1 MSIEMSLMKTELSIL
16 QRSSAQYLVC
26 RHNNNYSTITSL
38 AATMGTE
45 RWGSRVSNLQFS
57 TSASLFRAET
67 AVCVACPLTDV
78 QGH

>member
-1 MSIEMSLMKTELSIL
+1 MSIEMSLMKTVLLIL
-16 QRSSAQYLVC
+16 QRSLAQCLVC

-38 AATMGTE
+38 TTTMGTE
-45 RWGSRVSNLQFS
+45 HQGGRVSNLQFS
-57 TSASLFRAET
+57 TSDSLFRVET